1 MDNEIEKPES
11 ALGFIPSHMKVPDDT
26 DYVKNKFKNLQKA
39 EENRIKLQEAEY
51 AKKTAREEKEK
62 TITNRD
68 MLEDDPE
75 ADKRQL
81 EEDLEAGFDPT
92 ELQDEI
98 DGWEFY
104 KRSKIPHALVKRY
117 CQTLDQD
124 YMKHKITICA
134 HINHIF
140 DLYLN
145 QRRPFMKTLA
155 DQMIDK

>member
-1 MDNEIEKPES
+1 
-11 ALGFIPSHMKVPDDT
+11 
-26 DYVKNKFKNLQKA
+26 
-39 EENRIKLQEAEY
+39 
-51 AKKTAREEKEK
+51 
-62 TITNRD
+62 
-68 MLEDDPE
+68 
-75 ADKRQL
+75 L
-81 EEDLEAGFDPT
+81 EEDIEAGFDPK

-104 KRSKIPHALVKRY
+104 KRNKIPHNLVKRY

-124 YMKHKITICA
+124 YIKNKITVCA

-155 DQMIDK
+155 DQLLDRQNRGLCPKRYPD